1 VSAVSVRHTT
11 PDDAPRLA
19 AICNALST
27 KLHGSADVSEENVRH
42 WFSYPDIT
50 FWGAE
55 LDGTL
60 VGHLD
65 VRHEREANRFE
76 ADVRVDPAAWGNGV
90 ADALLDVAEGW
101 AREEGA
107 DGPVLLAYSDEAETE
122 LRGAVER
129 RGYEPVRHFF
139 RMEIEL
145 GDQAFEPEWPA
156 GIEPRPFDRE
166 RDDRRI
172 FEAHHESFADHW
184 GFSPF
189 PIEEWRTFTLESPKA
204 DPTLWKLGYEGTE
217 LAGFSINSW
226 HESGD
231 PRFGWVGILGVR
243 SPWRRRGLG
252 RALLLSSFEEFRRRG
267 AARVGLG
274 VDTENATG
282 AVHMYEEAGMRAVR
296 RNHTYE
302 LKLAPRAPSA

>member
-1 VSAVSVRHTT
+1 MSSVTVRNTT

-27 KLHGSADVSEENVRH
+27 RLHGGNDVSEENVRH
-42 WFSYPDIT
+42 WFSYPDIA

-55 LDGTL
+55 LEGML

-65 VRHEREANRFE
+65 VRHERAANRFE
-76 ADVRVDPAAWGNGV
+76 ADVRVDPVVWGSGV

-101 AREEGA
+101 SRTNGA
-107 DGPVLLAYSDEAETE
+107 QGAALFTYSDQDETE

-145 GDQAFEPEWPA
+145 GDQPYEPEWPT
-156 GIEPRPFDRE
+156 GVEPRPFELE
-166 RDDRRI
+166 RDDRPV

-204 DPTLWKLGYEGTE
+204 DPTLWKLAFDRTE

-231 PRFGWVGILGVR
+231 PTFGWVNILGVR
-243 SPWRRRGLG
+243 PPWRRRGLG

-267 AARVGLG
+267 SSRVGLG

-282 AVHMYEEAGMRAVR
+282 AVRMYEEAGMRAVR
-296 RNHTYE
+296 RNDSYE
-302 LKLAPRAPSA
+302 LKLSA